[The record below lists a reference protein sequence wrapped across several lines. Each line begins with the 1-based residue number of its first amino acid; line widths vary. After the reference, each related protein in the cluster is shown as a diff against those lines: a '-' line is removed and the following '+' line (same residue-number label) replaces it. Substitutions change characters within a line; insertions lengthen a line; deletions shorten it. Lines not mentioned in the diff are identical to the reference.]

1 MIEASFMTDDGE
13 ILQKRMVDEDRLF
26 ESYCNRRT
34 LRIANRKVVVC
45 GCSYIAEPDQV
56 RVEVQVREVR

>member
-26 ESYCNRRT
+26 ESYCTTMNT
-34 LRIANRKVVVC
+34 ESLLVTV
-45 GCSYIAEPDQV
+45 
-56 RVEVQVREVR
+56 